1 MIFEQQPGL
10 VVMRAAWH
18 YIGFAP
24 GVPHLANLPLAALQ
38 RVVFAGAVVAH
49 LMNFPLA
56 SRHGA
61 ASAGVD
67 SSAIEAAASIMLRI
81 MVFLPPLSRRTGNY
95 A

>member
-56 SRHGA
+56 SRQDTATEG
-61 ASAGVD
+61 
-67 SSAIEAAASIMLRI
+67 
-81 MVFLPPLSRRTGNY
+81 
-95 A
+95 